1 MLLFCLV
8 TGRTQKAENVNVNAY
23 SRNCSN
29 RPDKAKIFLLQVH
42 VYTFRNEDQF
52 LLWNYG
58 ADPYREY
65 EQFLKLGVD
74 GYFTDFPW
82 SLSHY
87 MELLKAQ
94 NNGAATQACASPF
107 LIMSI
112 TIIFLFFT

>member
-1 MLLFCLV
+1 M
-8 TGRTQKAENVNVNAY
+8 
-23 SRNCSN
+23 
-29 RPDKAKIFLLQVH
+29 H

-65 EQFLKLGVD
+65 EQFLKLDID

-107 LIMSI
+107 LVMSI
-112 TIIFLFFT
+112 TIIFLFFTWKQGIKYRKIDKWFANSRRSS